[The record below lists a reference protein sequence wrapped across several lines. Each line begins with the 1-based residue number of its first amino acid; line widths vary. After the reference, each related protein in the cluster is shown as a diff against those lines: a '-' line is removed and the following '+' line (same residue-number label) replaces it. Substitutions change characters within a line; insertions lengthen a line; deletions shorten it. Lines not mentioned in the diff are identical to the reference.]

1 MNKVAVIVSCSNE
14 HHFLQSDVFVKLT
27 FSPYL
32 SLFRVQ
38 NKVSSSMHAK
48 LAAYSLALLLHL
60 GHMTADL
67 TLLHR
72 DLGITEAR

>member
-1 MNKVAVIVSCSNE
+1 MNFTPLSRIQNIVS
-14 HHFLQSDVFVKLT
+14 T
-27 FSPYL
+27 
-32 SLFRVQ
+32 
-38 NKVSSSMHAK
+38 SMRAK
-48 LAAYSLALLLHL
+48 LAAYSLALLLHM

>member
-1 MNKVAVIVSCSNE
+1 M
-14 HHFLQSDVFVKLT
+14 
-27 FSPYL
+27 
-32 SLFRVQ
+32 
-38 NKVSSSMHAK
+38 VSSSMHAK
-48 LAAYSLALLLHL
+48 ITAYALALLLHV